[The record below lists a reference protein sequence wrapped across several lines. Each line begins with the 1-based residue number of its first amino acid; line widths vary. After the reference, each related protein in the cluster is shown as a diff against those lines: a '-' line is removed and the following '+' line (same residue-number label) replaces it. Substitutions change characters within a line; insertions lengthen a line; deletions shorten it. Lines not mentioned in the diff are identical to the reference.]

1 MSAACGC
8 LDFLEQ
14 VVSTSTLKMSFD
26 IVIIGAGPAG
36 LCFARSLAGSG
47 LRIAL
52 VERQHESA
60 LVEPADDGRE
70 IAITHHSQRLMQE
83 LGLWARLRED
93 EIGTLRDAMVLDG
106 DHRGG
111 LMFRHDEAGKSQ
123 LGWLLSNHAIRRAA
137 YAEVMELPEVERITG
152 TDVKT
157 VRTVSDGVAVELGTS
172 EILHAQLVVA
182 ADSRFS
188 ETRRAMGIAAD
199 MHDFGKTML
208 VLRMR
213 HEVAHEQVAWE
224 WFGYAQTLALLPLY
238 DPHTSSVVLTLQPQ
252 AMQALLALDDAALEA
267 EMARRFQ
274 QRLGEMRV
282 AGPRCAYPLVG
293 VYARRFVAERF
304 ALIGD
309 AAVGMHPVTAHGFN
323 FGLRGQST
331 LARELL
337 AAVAAGQFI
346 SSSGCLQ
353 RYERKHRLA
362 TRPLYLAT
370 QMLAR
375 LYTDDRPPARILRK
389 LALDAGARLGPFKK
403 IVLAGLTAESAGIP
417 TLFRPAH
424 VAARRRSH
432 STSSELWLTSS
443 NRKVDR

>member
-1 MSAACGC
+1 
-8 LDFLEQ
+8 
-14 VVSTSTLKMSFD
+14 MSFD

-52 VERQHESA
+52 VERQEEAA
-60 LVEPADDGRE
+60 LVAPADDGRE
-70 IAITHHSQRLMQE
+70 IAITHHSQRLLRE

-106 DHRGG
+106 EDRDG
-111 LMFRHDEAGKSQ
+111 LMFRHDEAGKPQ

-137 YAEVMELPEVERITG
+137 YAEVAGLPEVERISG
-152 TDVKT
+152 ARVGA
-157 VRTVSDGVAVELGTS
+157 VRTGSDGAEVSLDRGGT
-172 EILHAQLVVA
+172 LRAQLVVA

-188 ETRRAMGIAAD
+188 DTRRAMGIAAD

-213 HEVAHEQVAWE
+213 HEVPHEQVAWE
-224 WFGYAQTLALLPLY
+224 WFGVGQTLALLPLHDAY
-238 DPHTSSVVLTLQPQ
+238 TSSVVLTLPPP
-252 AMQALLALDDAALEA
+252 AMRELLALDDAALEA
-267 EMARRFQ
+267 VMAERFR
-274 QRLGEMRV
+274 QRLGAMKV

-323 FGLRGQST
+323 FGLLGQAT
-331 LARELL
+331 LARELR
-337 AAVAAGQFI
+337 AAVGAGRPI
-346 SSSGCLQ
+346 WSPALLQ
-353 RYERKHRLA
+353 RYEREHRLA

-370 QMLAR
+370 RMLAG
-375 LYTDDRPPARILRK
+375 LYTDDRRPARVVRR
-389 LALDAGARLGPFKK
+389 LALSAGARLGPFRRL
-403 IVLAGLTAESAGIP
+403 VMSGLTADRGGVPAPLRLLRRSP
-417 TLFRPAH
+417 RPA
-424 VAARRRSH
+424 
-432 STSSELWLTSS
+432 
-443 NRKVDR
+443 